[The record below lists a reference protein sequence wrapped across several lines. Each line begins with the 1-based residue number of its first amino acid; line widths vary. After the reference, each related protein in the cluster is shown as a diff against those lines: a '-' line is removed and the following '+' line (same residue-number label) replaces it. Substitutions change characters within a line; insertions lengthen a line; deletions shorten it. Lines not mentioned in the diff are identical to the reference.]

1 MTSTDPSQE
10 RAQAAS
16 TIHTR
21 SGRRLTAFRRFGY
34 RLAVYLAILMIELL
48 WRTCRIRIIGEDALK
63 RSIAERGAV
72 IPVCWHQ
79 HLILC
84 SRYWVATGVPGLR
97 PGFMISPSVDGE
109 APTMLAQWY
118 GAQVV
123 RGSSTYTG
131 ARAVRHLY
139 KAIAREKL
147 SPLVTPD
154 GPRGPRFQFKGG
166 AALLAQLCQVPIVP
180 LAFAA
185 RPARVLRTWDK
196 FVFPW
201 PFSRVVLA
209 VGEPVL
215 LSRELSEAQEAE
227 LERDM
232 AIRMHETYKQARAAL
247 DGGVS

>member
-1 MTSTDPSQE
+1 M
-10 RAQAAS
+10 
-16 TIHTR
+16 
-21 SGRRLTAFRRFGY
+21 RRLGY
-34 RLAVYLAILMIELL
+34 RVAVYMAIALIELL
-48 WRTCRIRIIGEDALK
+48 WRTCRIRVVGEEGLQRA
-63 RSIAERGAV
+63 IAERGAA

-84 SRYWVATGVPGLR
+84 SRYWVARRVPKLR

-109 APTMLAQWY
+109 APAMLAEWY

-139 KAIAREKL
+139 KAIARDKL

-166 AALLAQLCQVPIVP
+166 AALLAQLCQVPLVP

-185 RPARVLRTWDK
+185 RPARVLKTWDK

-201 PFSRVVLA
+201 PFAKVVLA
-209 VGEPVL
+209 VGEPIM
-215 LSRELSEAQEAE
+215 LSRELNETQEAE

-232 AIRMHETYKQARAAL
+232 ALRMHETYRRARDAL
-247 DGGVS
+247 DAGE